1 MPHIDMST
9 DHHESDAML
18 EYYQTHAKAGQR
30 NTKIKDHLVDDT
42 E

>member
-1 MPHIDMST
+1 VR
-9 DHHESDAML
+9 
-18 EYYQTHAKAGQR
+18 YYAGILSKTHAKAGQR